1 MARFRWTQI
10 ALFLMLLHLKAITGQ
25 IRPVAVR
32 DGDEVTLTCD
42 NGIQD
47 QDECSSTAWF
57 VDYSVGQKL
66 LGLGQTGERVKDK
79 SGRLRVTA
87 NCSLV
92 IKKVTAKDVG
102 HYTCRQVAQIRL
114 EHTFLF
120 LFVINMTEH
129 EDNDEVMLSCSVPK
143 DGECRHTVNW
153 LYEGERV
160 AEDNKDMKISHSD
173 CSATVTFLTSYLKHQ
188 ASDYH
193 KLFKCEAHHH
203 YIGKAQLFT
212 FRPQSSGEDPTTSV
226 LTEAPTTT
234 STTPSMTMT
243 STTTSTTP
251 STTTSTTTSTT
262 QEARTDCSVL
272 NYIMLVMRV
281 AELLLITVITVL
293 LIRARENQR
302 PPDDSTVL
310 NSEGSRAV
318 RRSGPA
324 ASQLHR
330 DEDGHDGTVNYENV
344 GEPSASV
351 RLNNLHTNINSPE
364 K

>member
-25 IRPVAVR
+25 IRPITVR
-32 DGDEVTLTCD
+32 DGDEVTLTCE
-42 NGIQD
+42 NVIQD
-47 QDECSSTAWF
+47 QDECNRTTWIFIYVASPKVELVT
-57 VDYSVGQKL
+57 
-66 LGLGQTGERVKDK
+66 LGQIGEQAKDK
-79 SGRLRVTA
+79 SDRLSVTA

-92 IKKVTAKDVG
+92 IKNVTFEDAG
-102 HYTCRQVAQIRL
+102 QYNCRQVAPIRPQNYYL
-114 EHTFLF
+114 Y

-129 EDNDEVMLSCSVPK
+129 KDNDEVLLSCSVSTF
-143 DGECRHTVNW
+143 GLCRHTVDW
-153 LYEGERV
+153 LYKGKRV
-160 AEDNKDMKISHSD
+160 AEDKKDIRISHSD

-188 ASDYH
+188 ASNYH

-212 FRPQSSGEDPTTSV
+212 FSPQSSVEDATTTISAEAPPTT
-226 LTEAPTTT
+226 PTT
-234 STTPSMTMT
+234 
-243 STTTSTTP
+243 
-251 STTTSTTTSTT
+251 TT
-262 QEARTDCSVL
+262 QEARTDWSVL

-310 NSEGSRAV
+310 NSVKSQAV
-318 RRSGPA
+318 RSSGAA

-344 GEPSASV
+344 VEPSASV
-351 RLNNLHTNINSPE
+351 RLNNFHTNINSPE